1 MSGNT
6 AAVMGSAQT
15 ATKAAARMGRPRGP
29 VHAAVA
35 DALASG
41 VVGGLDVLA
50 RHTGFPPACVRVAV
64 NNMLRGGSV
73 APAGS
78 VRRAGRGRP
87 GALYAWAQR
96 ADAQAGGPS
105 GAALLMAHVSSAW
118 RAAPSDLCLPS
129 SSSVFCGAP
138 DGAFFTSQGV

>member
-1 MSGNT
+1 MHSASAPT
-6 AAVMGSAQT
+6 QQHAAR
-15 ATKAAARMGRPRGP
+15 RMGRPRGP

-50 RHTGFPPACVRVAV
+50 RHTGFPPACVREVV
-64 NNMLRGGSV
+64 KNMMRGGGV
-73 APAGS
+73 TTVGS

-118 RAAPSDLCLPS
+118 RAVPSDLCLPS